1 MGMKKRDTNR
11 VVRTRPLEIRGRTR
25 SLDDVLDEM
34 AVKWALRAE
43 RMHSK
48 TLIKSKG

>member
-1 MGMKKRDTNR
+1 MKKREATL
-11 VVRTRPLEIRGRTR
+11 VRTRPLAIRSRTR

-43 RMHSK
+43 RMHNK